1 MVSQVLNDFRFL
13 SSTAMRTAV
22 GLGAYMVGAA
32 TGLTYPRFLGLR
44 AAADRALNLGN
55 LDDADRLARELL
67 DLAPA
72 YDKDF
77 YHGNALHHGN
87 LLRGR
92 AALRRGDAKVAGD
105 FLLEA
110 AKTPGSPQLNTFGPN
125 MLLAKELLEAGEREV
140 VLEYLEDCKAFWN
153 ACENVAT
160 ADGAMPPA
168 AALDAWAD
176 AVREGR
182 VPDFGPNLVY

>member
-92 AALRRGDAKVAGD
+92 AALKRGDIKGAGD
-105 FLLEA
+105 FLRA
-110 AKTPGSPQLNTFGPN
+110 AGRTPGSPQLNSFGPN
-125 MLLAKELLEAGEREV
+125 MLLAKELLEAGEREA
-140 VLEYLEDCKAFWN
+140 VLEYLESCKAFWSIKT
-153 ACENVAT
+153 AAT
-160 ADGAMPPA
+160 SVGAVPPA

-176 AVREGR
+176 AIREGR

>member
-1 MVSQVLNDFRFL
+1 MASRTLNEFRFL
-13 SSTAMRTAV
+13 SLTAMRTAA

-67 DLAPA
+67 DLADA

-92 AALRRGDAKVAGD
+92 AALGRGDIKDAGD
-105 FLLEA
+105 FLRA
-110 AKTPGSPQLNTFGPN
+110 AGRTPGSPQLNSFGPN
-125 MLLAKELLEAGEREV
+125 MLLAKELLEAGEKEA
-140 VLEYLEDCKAFWN
+140 VLEYLEACEAFWIIET
-153 ACENVAT
+153 AAT
-160 ADGAMPPA
+160 TVGAVSPA
-168 AALDAWAD
+168 VALDAWAHAIRD
-176 AVREGR
+176 GQ
-182 VPDFGPNLVY
+182 VPDFGPHLIY

>member
-1 MVSQVLNDFRFL
+1 MASQALNDFRFL
-13 SSTAMRTAV
+13 SSTAMRTAA
-22 GLGAYMVGAA
+22 GLGAYMVGAV

-67 DLAPA
+67 DLAAA
-72 YDKDF
+72 YDRDF

-92 AALRRGDAKVAGD
+92 VALKRGDTGGAGD
-105 FLLEA
+105 FLRAA
-110 AKTPGSPQLNTFGPN
+110 AKTPGSPQLSTFGPN
-125 MLLAKELLEAGEREV
+125 MLLAKELVEAGEREV
-140 VLEYLEDCKAFWN
+140 VLEYLEDCKAFWKT
-153 ACENVAT
+153 AARVAT
-160 ADGAMPPA
+160 PDGAMSPA
-168 AALDAWAD
+168 AALDVWAV

-182 VPDFGPNLVY
+182 MPDFGPNLVY